1 MCITSKTVELD
12 SIAEALLKLTRER
25 SHARLLLAHARVVL
39 ANAEREA
46 AEADAAVTRA
56 EQQQRVLLAQ
66 AEVAV

>member
-12 SIAEALLKLTRER
+12 SIAEALLKLTRDR
-25 SHARLLLAHARVVL
+25 SRARLLLAHARVVL

-46 AEADAAVTRA
+46 SDAEAAVTRA